1 MQVFEFQDTEEQ
13 TLLCLN
19 FDFAKDCES
28 DREVAFHQ
36 LGRGKDVK
44 RFWNYNTLFRGVR
57 ILVAYEETMPVG
69 QLEYI
74 PIEHAPKPVKGEQLT
89 FIDCLFVEPKQ
100 RWHHV
105 GSELI
110 KACEQKVQSQ
120 SNGLAV
126 IAYPD
131 SLFMPAGFFIEHG
144 FVVCA
149 EQNNAW
155 LMFKAWREVAM
166 PQFMP
171 RRYTPIPLFGKTTV
185 DIFWNGQCPFWVR
198 AHDCLLHLAK
208 PYGERVVVNDINTDD
223 RQAIEKY
230 GIATGIYINGE
241 CAFLYPPSEI
251 ELRRA
256 LTAALKAALN

>member
-19 FDFAKDCES
+19 FDFSKDCES

-36 LGRGKDVK
+36 LGRARDAK

-57 ILVAYEETMPVG
+57 ILVAYEGTTPVG

-74 PIEHAPKPVKGEQLT
+74 PIEHAPKPVKGEHLT

-110 KACEQKVQSQ
+110 KACEEKTRDHAR
-120 SNGLAV
+120 GLAV

-131 SLFMPAGFFIEHG
+131 SLFMPAGFFAEHG

-155 LMFKAWREVAM
+155 LMFKAWGEVAM
-166 PQFMP
+166 PEFIPLHYQP
-171 RRYTPIPLFGKTTV
+171 LPLFGKTTI
-185 DIFWNGQCPFWVR
+185 DIFWNGQCPFWVK
-198 AHDCLLHLAK
+198 AHDSVLQVAK
-208 PYGERVVVNDINTDD
+208 QYGERVVVNDVNTDNHIALE
-223 RQAIEKY
+223 QY
-230 GIATGIYINGE
+230 GIATGIYINGQ
-241 CAFLYPPSEI
+241 CAFLYPPSATEI
-251 ELRRA
+251 RR
-256 LTAALKAALN
+256 ALKAALN